1 MIEYISNGKNLK
13 IKPIDLN
20 FKNKQ
25 IAYCLDLLFGI
36 SFYSFVNIET
46 INIIF
51 SNVEVNEYELIGTK
65 SDEIVNALKQLGLPH
80 FFGFIRQLLLRNKL
94 RSKNLDNEMILYL
107 TINENELDYMNFKK
121 LKDSLLGLKEIMEE
135 IENTKDECELKI
147 WELIKTERK
156 KLEEFIMEK
165 GKELEWKLLRA
176 RNRFFEDLIE
186 LDKKHIKYETKRL
199 LCDLSMK
206 KETKIDEIKTVKT

>member
-1 MIEYISNGKNLK
+1 M
-13 IKPIDLN
+13 
-20 FKNKQ
+20 
-25 IAYCLDLLFGI
+25 
-36 SFYSFVNIET
+36 
-46 INIIF
+46 
-51 SNVEVNEYELIGTK
+51 
-65 SDEIVNALKQLGLPH
+65 
-80 FFGFIRQLLLRNKL
+80 
-94 RSKNLDNEMILYL
+94 
-107 TINENELDYMNFKK
+107 
-121 LKDSLLGLKEIMEE
+121 GLKEIMEE